1 MEKKGRSETLMS
13 VLGKLLMQADLT
25 ANGLATILSVPT
37 PTVHRLATGDVQ
49 DPRLSTMLLLANHF
63 GITLEQLIGRAKLD
77 PHYYAD
83 RFNNVRRPDL
93 SIPFL
98 DLNETLTL
106 DKSIKRC
113 SRWFRWQLQDGTE
126 NEKVFAMTIKGDLYQ
141 PIFPANSIVVVDSK
155 AKPEQGDYLL
165 VHYRGDA
172 LPVLKRY
179 VSEGKNKYLCMIHGD
194 VKTEKYDAETMKII
208 GVVIE
213 TVRHLKN

>member
-49 DPRLSTMLLLANHF
+49 DPRLSTMLLLADHF

-83 RFNNVRRPDL
+83 RFNNVRRPDV

-98 DLNETLTL
+98 NLEDTFTL
-106 DKSIKRC
+106 DRSIKRC
-113 SRWFRWQLQDGTE
+113 SRWFRWQSQDGVE
-126 NEKVFAMTIKGDLYQ
+126 NDKAFAIQIKGDLYQ
-141 PIFPANSIVVVDSK
+141 SVFPANSVVVIDSK
-155 AKPEQGDYLL
+155 GKPEQGDYVL
-165 VHYRGDA
+165 VHYRGETM
-172 LPVLKRY
+172 PVFKRY
-179 VSEGKNKYLCMIHGD
+179 FSEGKNKYLCMIQGD
-194 VKTEKYDAETMKII
+194 VKTEKYDADTMKII
-208 GVVIE
+208 GVVLE